1 MLALLVAAA
10 SLSAGQA
17 APPLRSL
24 EIVQAPVG
32 VHGGWQ
38 LPRGKPLVLQFWAT
52 WSGPSVEQIPR
63 WNALAEKFKDRVS
76 FVAISAED
84 PEVVAEFLKQRPL
97 AGWVALDLDGAL
109 HRSYGI
115 DTIPRTIVV
124 DAGGVVRAVTRL
136 TALREADLEALA
148 AGRAIHPAEQPGPGA
163 APKIQAARVPRLVSP
178 LANEAVPYS
187 VTFQWTPVG
196 DAAAYGIEIAEQD
209 GFTEVYAEDTTVV
222 TRFAL
227 DVQVAGPIWWRVRA
241 LDAHGRP
248 GPWSVTRKLE
258 ILPPPLAASVRGI
271 TLTPTSVGGG
281 GVVSALVTLDD
292 AAPGGGA
299 SVLLSSSDGSLV
311 SLPSR
316 LLFPAGEMAARFS
329 VTTAKTSRS
338 SEVNILANSRGE
350 QRLATLRIGPQPA
363 PAAPA
368 VLAGLAVQPGVLAAG
383 SAGEGTVTLEAPA
396 PGKTTVSLTSSDA
409 ARASVPATVTIS
421 AQATGATFPVRAA
434 HSTTTANI
442 TITASLEGVT
452 KTAAFDVTA
461 ADSQEQLAAPVPVAP
476 SYGAAMASGYGSTEF
491 SWSSVD
497 GAVSYTIEVA
507 GSAQFDTPSAISR
520 TVPMPGVT
528 IDPLAKGTFWW
539 RVRGN
544 DIKGSPG
551 NWSTPR
557 LLRVR

>member
-24 EIVQAPVG
+24 EIVQAPAG

-52 WSGPSVEQIPR
+52 WSAPSVEQIPR
-63 WNALAEKFKDRVS
+63 WNALADKFKDRVT
-76 FVAISAED
+76 FIAISAED
-84 PEVVAEFLKQRPL
+84 PEVVTEFLKRRTL

-109 HRSYGI
+109 DRSYEV
-115 DTIPRTIVV
+115 DTIPRTFVV

-136 TALREADLEALA
+136 SALREADLEALA
-148 AGRAIHPAEQPGPGA
+148 AGRAIHPVEQPGPGA
-163 APKIQAARVPRLVSP
+163 APKIQASRVPRLVSP
-178 LANEAVPYS
+178 LANDRVPYS
-187 VTFQWTPVG
+187 VVFQWTPVG
-196 DAAAYGIEIAEQD
+196 NAAAYGIEIAEQD

-222 TRFAL
+222 PSFAL

-241 LDAHGRP
+241 LDVHGRP

-271 TLTPTSVGGG
+271 TLNPTSVGSG
-281 GVVSALVTLDD
+281 GVVNALVTLDD
-292 AAPGGGA
+292 RAPEDGA

-311 SLPSR
+311 SLPPR
-316 LLFPAGEMAARFS
+316 LLFPAGEMSARFA
-329 VTTAKTSRS
+329 VTTAKVSGS
-338 SEVNILANSRGE
+338 AEVNILVKSRGE

-363 PAAPA
+363 PA

-383 SAGEGTVTLEAPA
+383 RVGEGTVTLEAPA
-396 PGKTTVSLTSSDA
+396 PARTTVRLQSSDA
-409 ARASVPATVTIS
+409 ARASVPAEVTIS
-421 AQATGATFPVRAA
+421 AHASGVTFPVRAA
-434 HSTTTANI
+434 HTTTTANI

-452 KTAAFDVTA
+452 KTTAFDVTA
-461 ADSQEQLAAPVPVAP
+461 ADGRELLAAPVPVAP
-476 SYGAAMASGYGSTEF
+476 SYGAAMSDYGSTEF

-497 GAVSYTIEVA
+497 GAASYTIEVA

>member
-24 EIVQAPVG
+24 EIVQAPAG

-38 LPRGKPLVLQFWAT
+38 LPQGKPLLLQFWAT
-52 WSGPSVEQIPR
+52 WSTPSTEQIPR

-76 FVAISAED
+76 FIAISAED
-84 PEVVAEFLKQRPL
+84 PEVVTEFLKTRPV

-109 HRSYGI
+109 HRSYGV
-115 DTIPRTIVV
+115 DTIPRTFVV

-136 TALREADLEALA
+136 SALREADLEALA
-148 AGRAIHPAEQPGPGA
+148 AGRAIHPTEQPGPGA
-163 APKIQAARVPRLVSP
+163 APKIQAGRVPRLVSP
-178 LANEAVPYS
+178 IANDRVPYS
-187 VTFQWTPVG
+187 VTFQWIPVG

-209 GFTEVYAEDTTVV
+209 GFTELYAEDTTVV
-222 TRFAL
+222 ARFAL
-227 DVQVAGPIWWRVRA
+227 EVQVAGPLWWRVRA
-241 LDAHGRP
+241 LDAHGKP

-258 ILPPPLAASVRGI
+258 ILPPPLAGSVGGI

-281 GVVSALVTLDD
+281 GAVSALVTLEDR
-292 AAPGGGA
+292 APEGGA

-316 LLFPAGEMAARFS
+316 LLFPAGEMAARFP
-329 VTTAKTSRS
+329 VTTAKISGNA
-338 SEVNILANSRGE
+338 EVAILVNSRGE
-350 QRLATLRIGPQPA
+350 QRSALLRIGPQQ
-363 PAAPA
+363 AAA
-368 VLAGLAVQPGVLAAG
+368 VLAGLAVQPGVVTAG
-383 SAGEGTVTLEAPA
+383 SVAEGTVTLEAPA
-396 PGKTTVSLTSSDA
+396 AGKTTVRLTSSDVG
-409 ARASVPATVTIS
+409 RASVPAAVTIS

-434 HSTTTANI
+434 HATTTANI

-461 ADSQEQLAAPVPVAP
+461 ADSQESLGAPVPIAP
-476 SYGAAMASGYGSTEF
+476 SYGAAMTGYGSAEF

-507 GSAQFDTPSAISR
+507 GSAQFDTPSAFSR

-544 DIKGSPG
+544 DVKGAPG